1 MRLDNLETK
10 QKKTTSKLDE
20 GLRENDL
27 NDLVLPLVSIDDFEP
42 KSGDD
47 SEVVVVT
54 FRVKDDKPAE
64 DLASFIE
71 KGTHDIL
78 DTEVSPSVDD
88 DGNYLVFVEMKRE
101 ADLFENVKKL
111 IGDVMRL
118 VNIDT
123 WKFQFHK
130 GATIEISKEQLK

>member
-1 MRLDNLETK
+1 MRIGNLETK
-10 QKKTTSKLDE
+10 QKQTSKLDE

-27 NDLVLPLVSIDDFEP
+27 DDLVLSTITIDDFEP
-42 KSGDD
+42 KSG
-47 SEVVVVT
+47 SEEEVVVVT
-54 FRVKDDKPAE
+54 FRAKDDEPAN

-123 WKFQFHK
+123 WQFQFHK